1 VVDVQPGFPSLT
13 TTAPLNVSTANVL
26 RVSDAY
32 ACVRVLADGISTL
45 PLHVYRR
52 TEQGRVP
59 AVYRRTEQGRV
70 PARDNARAVQLLSK
84 PAPVEPNAT
93 HVPTRR
99 GHGAEPSWLRN
110 RPQ

>member
-1 VVDVQPGFPSLT
+1 
-13 TTAPLNVSTANVL
+13 VSTANVL

-59 AVYRRTEQGRV
+59 A
-70 PARDNARAVQLLSK
+70 RDNARAVQLLSK

-93 HVPTRR
+93 HLLTRR
-99 GHGAEPSWLRN
+99 GHDAEPSWLRN